1 MKEYE
6 VLASSRF
13 LLATMNRNGVS
24 ADDIMYLDMFY
35 EYRDML
41 AEGRKEAEI
50 RDFLSNKYKLSAST
64 IKKAIKR
71 LNEEYIILYDIKDF
85 FTVITRVRRS
95 RRISLSGFH
104 F

>member
-1 MKEYE
+1 MKVDE
-6 VLASSRF
+6 VLALSRF

-50 RDFLSNKYKLSAST
+50 RDFLSNKYKLSVST

-71 LNEEYIILYDIKDF
+71 LNEEYII
-85 FTVITRVRRS
+85 
-95 RRISLSGFH
+95 
-104 F
+104 